1 MSSIIEQRIATLLG
15 NFGLLPFV
23 ALAIAVWMPWEPWQL
38 AKLQAALVAYAAVI
52 LSFLGGVHWGLVLAT
67 PNLDRA
73 RAWNALLWGVMPA
86 LLGWLALLMLMLGLP
101 GWLVL
106 GFLVGDFWLA
116 RLVDGSLMP
125 TYAVPAQ
132 WYLGLRTRLTAIA
145 TLALAAAA
153 VAATR

>member
-23 ALAIAVWMPWEPWQL
+23 ALAVAVWMPWEPWQI

-52 LSFLGGVHWGLVLAT
+52 LSFLGAVHWGLVLAT
-67 PNLDRA
+67 PNLDRSQ
-73 RAWNALLWGVMPA
+73 AWNALLWGVMPS

-101 GWLVL
+101 AWTVFA
-106 GFLVGDFWLA
+106 FLIGDLWLA

-125 TYAVPAQ
+125 MYTVASR
-132 WYLGLRTRLTAIA
+132 WYLGLRTRLTLVA
-145 TLALAAAA
+145 TLALGAAAI
-153 VAATR
+153 AAAR